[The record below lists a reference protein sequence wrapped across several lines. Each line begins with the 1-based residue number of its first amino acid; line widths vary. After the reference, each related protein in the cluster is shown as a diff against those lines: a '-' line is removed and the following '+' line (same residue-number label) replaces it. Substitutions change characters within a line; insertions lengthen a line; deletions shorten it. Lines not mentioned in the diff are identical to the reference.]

1 MIVKTTYLKP
11 TLKPEIALFYGGLS
25 AEHEVSVVSAGFI
38 YQQLKLAGY
47 SVTPV
52 YVNRKSSWYL
62 VEPDQAYS
70 ASAASQITAQYLEKK
85 LTLCTESAKSEISFI
100 FPIIHGTKG
109 EDGSIQGLSR
119 FFSLPYAGCSVSAS
133 AVCMDKVLAKRCFAQ
148 AGIPQLPYVAFD
160 HSDYEQSSEEIENKI
175 AALGFPVFLKPC
187 NMGSSVGIRKVKE
200 KADLKT
206 AIEHAMQFD
215 IYLVAEK
222 GSDVRELE
230 IAILGEPGNYKLSS
244 IGEIGSNQ
252 EFYSYNAKY
261 EDENGASLTID
272 PQLPAGIKE
281 KIETYTTNAFAAVR
295 GEGFARVDF
304 FLDKSSGEL
313 YLHEI
318 NTLPGFTPISMFPK
332 LFSHAGLE
340 PSDQLDLIVKQGL
353 NRQQREERLL
363 LKEES

>member
-1 MIVKTTYLKP
+1 M
-11 TLKPEIALFYGGLS
+11 KPEIALFYGGLS
-25 AEHEVSVVSAGFI
+25 AEHEVSVVSAAFI
-38 YQQLKLAGY
+38 YQQLTSGGY
-47 SVTPV
+47 RVTPV
-52 YVNRKSSWYL
+52 YIHRNSDWYL
-62 VEPDQAYS
+62 VEPDHAYS
-70 ASAASQITAQYLEKK
+70 VPEALKITAQYSEKK
-85 LTLCTESAKSEISFI
+85 VLLCTQSSQSEISFI

-119 FFSLPYAGCSVSAS
+119 FFSLPYAGCSVSGS
-133 AVCMDKVLAKRCFAQ
+133 AVCMDKVLAKRCFTQ

-160 HSDYEQSSEEIENKI
+160 QSAYVQSPDSIENKI

-200 KADLKT
+200 KVELKN

-230 IAILGEPGNYKLSS
+230 IAILGEPGDYKLSA

-252 EFYSYNAKY
+252 EFYSYSAKY

-281 KIETYTTNAFAAVR
+281 KIETYTMNAFAAVR

-304 FLDKSSGEL
+304 FLDKGSGEL
-313 YLHEI
+313 YLNEI

-340 PSDQLDLIVKQGL
+340 PSDQLDLIVKHGL
-353 NRQQREERLL
+353 KRQEREERLL